1 MKIRDVMTPD
11 IDVLTPEDTLRTAA
25 GVMTELELDA
35 LPVSENDR
43 LIGVITSRDIATRVV
58 TEGGDPKEVRV
69 GQALSGDVL
78 YCFGDES
85 IADVAERMAELW
97 APRLPVVN
105 QDRRPIG
112 IVTLADLIAL
122 KPPPQARQVR
132 HSRQHAHSARQ
143 ARRARRA
150 VAA

>member
-43 LIGVITSRDIATRVV
+43 LIGVITSRDIATWGV

-69 GQALSGDVL
+69 GQAFSADVL

-150 VAA
+150 AAA